1 MKNKEI
7 FEKAYEKPGEAA
19 WTHSKPPAE
28 LIELVE
34 TGKIKPCKVLDVG
47 CGEGFYAI
55 YLASKGFDVLGID
68 ISEKAIKY
76 AKENAKKAGVNIR
89 FKVMD
94 LRDLPEL
101 KEKFNFVLEWAILH
115 GIAFEERQK
124 HIGNVN
130 NLLNENGKYFSV
142 CFNIQDVKFT
152 GPGKRIRI
160 VPEGRKISSGMKMY
174 FSSLEELKELFGTY
188 FKIIESKVFE
198 KPGAGGRL
206 NIWNYFFMEK
216 K

>member
-1 MKNKEI
+1 MNNKEI
-7 FEKAYEKPGEAA
+7 FEKAYEKSGEAA

-55 YLASKGFDVLGID
+55 YLASKGFDVLCID

-101 KEKFNFVLEWAILH
+101 KGKFNFVLEWAILH

-124 HIGNVN
+124 HIENVN

-174 FSSLEELKELFGTY
+174 FSFLDELKELFGPN